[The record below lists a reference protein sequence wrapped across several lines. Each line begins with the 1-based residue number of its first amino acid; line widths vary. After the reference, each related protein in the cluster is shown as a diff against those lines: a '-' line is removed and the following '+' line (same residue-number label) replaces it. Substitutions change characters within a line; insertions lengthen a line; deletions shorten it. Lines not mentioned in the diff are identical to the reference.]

1 MKKNKA
7 INLSNGYKDEHPILF
22 FDNGRGPG
30 TASPNTKLHIDP
42 DADIYNICK
51 IAMLEKQLEE
61 ARKVIESLLMHIDTK
76 TSWAL
81 QSDKNAAD
89 WLASHPKEPK

>member
-30 TASPNTKLHIDP
+30 TASPNTNLHIEFGENIYSKVAKLNKEL
-42 DADIYNICK
+42 AD
-51 IAMLEKQLEE
+51 
-61 ARKVIESLLMHIDTK
+61 ARKVIEASRKIIIDMVNE
-76 TSWAL
+76 ANL
-81 QSDKNAAD
+81 RGAFF
-89 WLASHPKEPK
+89 